1 MTKLKKKKKRER
13 FTYRC
18 TKPWVPNVE
27 FSRRTSTCITTCIG
41 MLHINLDQ
49 WRQFGKNALFG
60 LV

>member
-1 MTKLKKKKKRER
+1 MTKLKKKKKRERER

-49 WRQFGKNALFG
+49 
-60 LV
+60 